1 MLNNFVVNLD
11 NLS

>member
-1 MLNNFVVNLD
+1 MLNNFVVYLD